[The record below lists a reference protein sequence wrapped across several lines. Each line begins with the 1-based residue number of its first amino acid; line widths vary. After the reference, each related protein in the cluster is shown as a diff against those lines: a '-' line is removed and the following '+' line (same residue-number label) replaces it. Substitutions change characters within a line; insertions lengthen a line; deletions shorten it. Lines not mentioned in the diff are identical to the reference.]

1 MPRYLC
7 SKWTSGRG
15 GVRFWEDGDLCDWKK
30 LLGGCEH
37 DSMWTTGIYDQ
48 NLPWPLYHVFFSNH
62 LLLLTHGLT
71 VNRHMNAAILGNAAN
86 RYRHSK
92 AWINDLFLSDAKRIE
107 RAKCQDSSQANHQ
120 RLMLHWKFLLLRGK
134 IASQQNSGVL
144 AALQRHGTL
153 QHRWFLCALQHW
165 SAQNSN
171 KENAV
176 HHQGTL

>member
-1 MPRYLC
+1 M
-7 SKWTSGRG
+7 
-15 GVRFWEDGDLCDWKK
+15 
-30 LLGGCEH
+30 LL
-37 DSMWTTGIYDQ
+37 TGIYDQ
-48 NLPWPLYHVFFSNH
+48 NYRDRYQVSCFFSAITFAPYPWVD
-62 LLLLTHGLT
+62 LTAIK
-71 VNRHMNAAILGNAAN
+71 NAAILGNAAKPLPS
-86 RYRHSK
+86 HSK
-92 AWINDLFLSDAKRIE
+92 AWINDLFLSDAT
-107 RAKCQDSSQANHQ
+107 KCQDSSQANHQ